1 MLSNEEFLLSEEAGI
16 SQMEN
21 LDKLEEEIYAQNI
34 FVQEGSQLSIMS
46 NHKKPSKEVNELSRR
61 TLRFIETLRFLK
73 EK

>member
-1 MLSNEEFLLSEEAGI
+1 MLSEEAGI

-46 NHKKPSKEVNELSRR
+46 NHKKPSKEVNELSRS